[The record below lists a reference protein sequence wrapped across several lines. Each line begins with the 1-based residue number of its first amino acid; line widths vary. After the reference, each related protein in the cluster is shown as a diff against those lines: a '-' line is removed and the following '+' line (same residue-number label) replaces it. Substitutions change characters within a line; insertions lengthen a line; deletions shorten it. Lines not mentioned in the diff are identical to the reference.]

1 MKDANPLVLFHPHV
15 PAMASKRLLETL
27 QTRWIGQGP
36 CVDEFE
42 RRFAERF
49 APGRGAVAVSS
60 GTSGLHLA
68 YVLAGIGEGD
78 EVVTPVFTCIAT
90 NIPLLYQRAK
100 VVFADVQRDTLNVD
114 PAHVR
119 RLVTERTRAIVCVHY
134 GGLPCDMD
142 EIHTIGREWGI
153 PVIADAAHALGATYR
168 GKRIGALSEF
178 TVFSFQAIKHIT
190 TGDGGML
197 VLSNPALRPKAARLR
212 WFGIDREGKQA
223 GIWENDIREIGYKY
237 QMTDVAAS
245 LGLAGLE
252 EFDATLRYRQRLF
265 AAYWDALQG
274 LAGLEFVG
282 GRCTDREHAAWTCTV
297 LVERR
302 SDLQRKLREA
312 GIESDPVHYRNDR
325 YSVFR
330 GTRGSFP
337 NMDAIEEK
345 YLVLP
350 LHTKMSV
357 EDVGRVCAAIREGW

>member
-1 MKDANPLVLFHPHV
+1 MKGANPIVLFHPHV
-15 PAMASKRLLETL
+15 PATATKRLLETL

-36 CVDEFE
+36 RVDEFE
-42 RRFAERF
+42 RRFTERF
-49 APGRGAVAVSS
+49 APGKGAVAVSS

-78 EVVTPVFTCIAT
+78 EVVTPVFTCAAT
-90 NIPLLYQRAK
+90 NVPLLYQRAK

-114 PAHVR
+114 PSHVR

-142 EIHTIGREWGI
+142 EIHAIGRERGI
-153 PVIADAAHALGATYR
+153 PVIEDATHALGATYR
-168 GKRIGALSEF
+168 GRRIGGLSEF

-197 VLSNPALRPKAARLR
+197 VLSDSALRPKAVRLR
-212 WFGIDREGKQA
+212 WFGIDREAKHA

-252 EFDATLRYRQRLF
+252 EFDDTLRYRQRLF
-265 AAYWDALQG
+265 TAYRDALQG
-274 LAGLEFVG
+274 VAGLEFVG
-282 GRCTDREHAAWTCTV
+282 GRGTDREHAAWTCTV

-302 SDLQRKLREA
+302 SDLQRKLRES
-312 GIESDPVHYRNDR
+312 GIESDPVHYRNDHYDR
-325 YSVFR
+325 KS
-330 GTRGSFP
+330 TRLNSSHSRASRMP
-337 NMDAIEEK
+337 SSA
-345 YLVLP
+345 
-350 LHTKMSV
+350 
-357 EDVGRVCAAIREGW
+357 